1 MHSHHAH
8 VVLTALVRQAACLI
22 RVPTEVVKTRSQTSS
37 YGAIS
42 SFGAARILLANEGLR
57 GFYRGFGVTVMR
69 EASVHLEP

>member
-1 MHSHHAH
+1 MHVA
-8 VVLTALVRQAACLI
+8 LTAFVRQAACLI

-42 SFGAARILLANEGLR
+42 SLGAARIVLANEGPR

-69 EASVHLEP
+69 EVSIYREP